1 MHQDSKEFCFGQFRL
16 NLGQRRLFRAD
27 ERVPLTKTEYE
38 LLLTLLEAGGNLVAK
53 EDLYK
58 RVWGERHVE
67 DSNLFQH
74 IRSLRRKLGPPQS
87 GLPYIETVHGS
98 GYRFSA
104 AIVSEAE
111 EVIATAATTSETPP
125 SPPPVPAAIT
135 SEFTTSTGSRA
146 ERSKLNPWL
155 VAVPILFGVAVTG
168 FIFSPRIKRPKPETP
183 QTSQPLTVVNVPDSP
198 NAPRIL
204 RSVKLKSPPSSALL
218 APGGRELYVS
228 EALGDAISVIDTATL
243 RVTRRIHVRHL
254 PYALALT
261 PDGKKLYVGHRAGG
275 LTVID
280 TATKLATAVANLT
293 GPVNDVVLTRD
304 GKSAYLA
311 LGFSGLAKLD
321 VASDSV
327 MAISKVVYTEALA
340 LTPDGRRL
348 YVSYQAGGPGGSP
361 GHDVIGYFDTA
372 TDQLA
377 GVVSGKAPNVGG
389 CLAVSPDG
397 SQVWENGGD
406 ACSSPRYDHEG
417 CSVVPAGLLNIFG
430 TEPHAHIR
438 SINFRGATMGCITF
452 SPRGG
457 VAVVGTI
464 GHLYFMRS
472 NDFRLLK
479 ALPSSSGRAAFTPD
493 GDLAYAPLT
502 PSSEIAVIQM
512 AIPIQAFRL
521 TNRVESDGSF
531 PVAIPNT
538 PDLEAKFI
546 DPATLRIGKEGV
558 KRTAK
563 GLPMASMEVVTGY
576 DGMTLIVSFG
586 TDALK
591 TNPNAILEGTTYSGV
606 PVRGRI
612 ASR

>member
-1 MHQDSKEFCFGQFRL
+1 MEFCFEQFRL
-16 NLGQRRLFRAD
+16 NLGQRCLFRAG

-38 LLLTLLEAGGNLVAK
+38 VLLILLEAGGDVVSK
-53 EDLYK
+53 DELYK
-58 RVWGERHVE
+58 RLWGGRQVE
-67 DSNLFQH
+67 ESNLFQH
-74 IRSLRRKLGPPQS
+74 IRSLRRKLGLSES
-87 GLPYIETVHGS
+87 GRPYIETAYGS
-98 GYRFSA
+98 GYRFSTASVSRAEDEIA
-104 AIVSEAE
+104 A
-111 EVIATAATTSETPP
+111 AAVTSETPT
-125 SPPPVPAAIT
+125 SPPPMPSTVT
-135 SEFTTSTGSRA
+135 SESAASTRSRA
-146 ERSKLNPWL
+146 ERHRLKPWL
-155 VAVPILFGVAVTG
+155 VTAVILFGVAVIG
-168 FIFSPRIKRPKPETP
+168 FLFGLRNNKRSKPEP
-183 QTSQPLTVVNVPDSP
+183 LQTSQPLTVVNVPDSP
-198 NAPRIL
+198 DAPRIL
-204 RSVKLKSPPSSALL
+204 RSVKLKSQPSSVVL

-228 EALGDAISVIDTATL
+228 EALGDAISVIDTATM
-243 RVTRRIHVRHL
+243 RVTHRIHVRHL

-280 TATKLATAVANLT
+280 TAAKLATAVGNLS

-321 VASDSV
+321 VASGSV
-327 MAISKVVYTEALA
+327 TAISKVVYTEALA

-417 CSVVPAGLLNIFG
+417 CSVVPAGLLNVFG
-430 TEPHAHIR
+430 TEPHARIR
-438 SINFRGATMGCITF
+438 NISFRGATMGCITF
-452 SPRGG
+452 SPRGD

-479 ALPSSSGRAAFTPD
+479 AMPSSSGRAAFTPD
-493 GDLAYAPLT
+493 GDLAYVPLT
-502 PSSEIAVIQM
+502 PSSKIAVVQM

-521 TNRVESDGSF
+521 TNRVESDGTF
-531 PVAIPNT
+531 LVGIPNT
-538 PDLEAKFI
+538 PDFQAKFI

-558 KRTAK
+558 KRTAN

-576 DGMTLIVSFG
+576 DGMTLIVSFS
-586 TDALK
+586 TDAL
-591 TNPNAILEGTTYSGV
+591 TTGSTAVLEGTTYSGV
-606 PVRGRI
+606 PVRGQI